1 MTLRPEPAAHSPRQM
16 SLPDRTLAAR
26 RAARRIAHRV
36 WARWP
41 VGASRRCCL
50 CGSAVRAFL
59 PYRDG
64 LASLPAVALEADIV
78 GSDVENFECPACGCH
93 DRERHLFLYLR
104 VAGLL
109 AAMKGARVLHFAP
122 ERHLQRVIAAA
133 APAQYVRADLHPRQ
147 PGVRQLDLTAIAL
160 PDASFDFVIAN
171 HVLEHVGNDAL
182 ALGEILRVLRPGGL
196 AVLQTP
202 FAAARTGTLEDPR
215 ITGDDERLQAYGQED
230 HCRLF
235 GADFARRVV
244 AAGFVSRVAQ
254 HAELLPHV
262 DARACGVNPREPLLL
277 FAKPG
282 ASS

>member
-1 MTLRPEPAAHSPRQM
+1 M
-16 SLPDRTLAAR
+16 SLPALSLATR
-26 RAARRIAHRV
+26 RAARRL

-41 VGASRRCCL
+41 AGASRRCCL

-64 LASLPAVALEADIV
+64 LASLPAVAVEADIV
-78 GSDVENFECPACGCH
+78 GSDVQNFECPACGCH
-93 DRERHLFLYLR
+93 DRERHLVLYLHA
-104 VAGLL
+104 AGLL

-122 ERHLQRVIAAA
+122 EPHLQRVIAAA

-147 PGVRQLDLTAIAL
+147 PGVNRLDLTAIAM
-160 PDASFDFVIAN
+160 PAASFDFVIAN
-171 HVLEHVGNDAL
+171 HVLEHVGDDAL
-182 ALGEILRVLRPGGL
+182 ALSEILRVLCPGGH

-202 FAAARTGTLEDPR
+202 FAAARAGTFEDPR
-215 ITGDDERLQAYGQED
+215 ITGDAERLQAYGQED

-235 GADFARRVV
+235 GADFDRRVV

-254 HAELLPHV
+254 HAQLLPHV

-277 FAKPG
+277 FAKPE
-282 ASS
+282 SPS